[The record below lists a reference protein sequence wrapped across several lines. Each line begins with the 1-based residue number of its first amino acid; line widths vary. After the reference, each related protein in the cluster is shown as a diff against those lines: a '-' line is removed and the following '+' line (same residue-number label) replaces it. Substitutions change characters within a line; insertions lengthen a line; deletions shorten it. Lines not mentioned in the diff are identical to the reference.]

1 MNRKWAL
8 NINCFWIRSGN
19 YASYTNAEWEC
30 KVINNCMFKN
40 WLFILSTIFF
50 LAITLQSMANFLLP
64 TEVTSL
70 KALHKKA
77 DKKQRDKIKAILML
91 NKGYEYREI
100 AENLLIDNTTG
111 WHWYETYITG
121 GKRSCSRTF
130 ILEAHASLPIWPPY
144 SPNLNVIERLWIF
157 FKK

>member
-1 MNRKWAL
+1 
-8 NINCFWIRSGN
+8 
-19 YASYTNAEWEC
+19 
-30 KVINNCMFKN
+30 
-40 WLFILSTIFF
+40 
-50 LAITLQSMANFLLP
+50 MANFLLP

-130 ILEAHASLPIWPPY
+130 ILEAHASLPI
-144 SPNLNVIERLWIF
+144 
-157 FKK
+157 